1 MHVFL
6 HFSYFYILRVKSI
19 FFTLYNY
26 IIFFNLSF
34 FCETV
39 TFYFYFTQ
47 TWMMDMSRSIMSYC
61 FININFIKIFIKFVV
76 CFHFFT
82 FGFKELILAVIP
94 LILVFKPARL
104 SFKLPI
110 LSFLAIVTFLFM
122 SLIGFTLSI

>member
-61 FININFIKIFIKFVV
+61 FININFIEIFIKFVV

-82 FGFKELILAVIP
+82 FALKDLILAPIP
-94 LILVFKPARL
+94 LTLVVRSFFL
-104 SFKLPI
+104 STKSLI